1 MGLISASL
9 ISPVYLITIDFCRYT
24 NFEKA
29 AAKKDGLAVLGFF
42 YEIDEDGKDYEIFKK
57 INTPLKTVE
66 PKPQAEKTIQN
77 FNLKKLLPDNPEKE
91 DFYRYTGSLTT
102 PGCNEVVTWTVFKG
116 PSMSFQTFISD
127 ISGLKLRPP

>member
-1 MGLISASL
+1 M
-9 ISPVYLITIDFCRYT
+9 
-24 NFEKA
+24 
-29 AAKKDGLAVLGFF
+29 AVLGFF

-57 INTPLKTVE
+57 LNTPLKSVE
-66 PKPQAEKTIQN
+66 PKPQAKKTIQN